1 MDNKVLAV
9 LNGREIT
16 QRELDETILKFPQD
30 RQSYLRT
37 EEGRKQLLDEI
48 VNFELIYNYAKDNNM
63 EDDKDYVLQMERAKK
78 EILTQVAI
86 AKLLSQ
92 VKVSEE
98 ELENYYNNNKNM
110 FMKEETV
117 SAKHILVDALDKAN
131 DVLKCINEGM
141 TFEEAANKYSSCPS
155 KSSGGN
161 LGEFGKGRMVPE
173 FEKAAFSLEVG
184 VISDPV
190 KTQFG
195 YHIIKIEAKNPA
207 SIIPLDEIK
216 NDIRIQLLQE
226 NQKKRYMEFTSE
238 LKNKYSVEIK

>member
-16 QRELDETILKFPQD
+16 QRELDETILKFPQE

-63 EDDKDYVLQMERAKK
+63 EADKDYALQMERAKK

-110 FMKEETV
+110 FMKEETI
-117 SAKHILVDALDKAN
+117 SAKHILVDTLDKAN
-131 DVLKCINEGM
+131 DVIKCINEGM
-141 TFEEAANKYSSCPS
+141 TFEEAANKYSKCPS

-184 VISDPV
+184 VISAPV

-195 YHIIKIEAKNPA
+195 YHIIKIESKNPA
-207 SIIPLDEIK
+207 SIIPLDEIR
-216 NDIRIQLLQE
+216 NDIRIQLLQQ
-226 NQKKRYMEFTSE
+226 NQKKRYMEFTNE